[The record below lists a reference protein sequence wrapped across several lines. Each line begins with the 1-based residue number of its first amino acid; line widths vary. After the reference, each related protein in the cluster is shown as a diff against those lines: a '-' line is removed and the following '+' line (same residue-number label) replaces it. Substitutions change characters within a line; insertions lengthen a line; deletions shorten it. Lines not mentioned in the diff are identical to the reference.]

1 MENSEV
7 TMEGIKEGEVK
18 ELSKAELKARRE
30 EITNYYQDHIPH
42 LVVQLEYE
50 KLLTEIEEHRA
61 KRAQA
66 QKFIAQMMAPEVEK
80 QGNLL

>member
-1 MENSEV
+1 LEFRFKLIIFGILNNYKNRIMENSEV

-42 LVVQLEYE
+42 SL
-50 KLLTEIEEHRA
+50 
-61 KRAQA
+61 
-66 QKFIAQMMAPEVEK
+66 
-80 QGNLL
+80 